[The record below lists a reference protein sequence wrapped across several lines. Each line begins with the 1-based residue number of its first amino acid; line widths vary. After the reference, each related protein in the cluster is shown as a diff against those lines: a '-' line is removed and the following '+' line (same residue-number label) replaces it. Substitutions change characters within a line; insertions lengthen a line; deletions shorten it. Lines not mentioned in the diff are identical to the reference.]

1 MVAEGKSAFFSAFI
15 FFLLLPPSCLALI
28 KIRPAVVPADLPAIK
43 ECRLTAFPD
52 PNKILEAGRSFVNCE
67 KLMRGDGRHVCVVA
81 TEGGRGGPIVGTAD
95 VDVGPAVPV
104 VGNVFVREDRRGR
117 GIGRSLMEGIEA
129 LVSERGGGRPTALAL
144 EVDTQNT
151 AAVALYES
159 MGFETRGLNGFL
171 SGLSDVTSWSLL
183 VEMEKK
189 LD

>member
-104 VGNVFVREDRRGR
+104 VGNVFVRE